1 MITGQKSS
9 LLSYK
14 MDSSEV
20 SILKRALARE
30 KKARKTAENLLEN
43 KAKELYDASLHLKEA
58 NGRLESLLNDGGT
71 SIDNAFVNIIDP
83 YVVMDMMS
91 NVINMNTSAKEFLG
105 YDHTKE
111 KICLA
116 DLVHPDY
123 LEYTAESF
131 QTLLQVGIIKNYNAK
146 IVTKGLEER
155 FVNINASLV
164 YNKEGSPIA
173 AQGVIRDITH
183 EVEIKQLLESQK
195 KQQDIIVENSSLG
208 ILLIVKDKIIKANK
222 AFIDLL
228 GYPEIELKKKS
239 LNDISTLEDSD
250 LYDNLF
256 QKSLENDTKKFA
268 IVRKFKRKDGKTLYG
283 KTSMSSILDSKGEI
297 EYSVAMIE
305 DITHEKI
312 SEEKLK
318 ASEERMATLIK
329 NLQTGIL
336 LEDENRKIVL
346 ANQKFCDLFG
356 IPVSPDVLKG
366 VCSEK
371 SIHKYKD
378 LFLEPELSI
387 DRINQVIQDKE
398 SVTADEMELVDGRTF
413 ERDYIPLFNNGEY
426 QGHLWS
432 YSDVT
437 LRKNYRKNL
446 EIQKE
451 KYSSIIANM
460 NLGLVEVDT
469 EGNILMVNQS
479 FGDMVGI
486 SSEELIGKNVYEAVP
501 IINNSPEEQKLQDKK
516 REQGISDSY
525 EVAVRIANGEKRFW
539 LISGAPRYDD
549 AGNVIGSIG
558 IHLDITAQK
567 HLELQKENLLS
578 ELEASNKGLQ
588 EYAHIVSHDLKSPLR
603 SVSALAT
610 WMYEDYKDS
619 LDENGRYNLRMM
631 QEKIEGM
638 DKLISGILKY
648 STVNNDVL
656 DNTEV
661 DVNEVIQEIK
671 EIIFIPEHVTI
682 KTKKKLPQIK
692 ADKTKIHQLFQN
704 FLSNAVVNIDKE
716 EGLVVVDYKEH
727 PEYWEFSISDNGV
740 GIPEEYHEKI
750 FQIFQSIG
758 NNERSTGIGL
768 SIVKKII
775 DRYNGKIWLDSQI
788 GEGTTF
794 YFTLQK
800 TVKPKSNEN

>member
-1 MITGQKSS
+1 MKTEQKSS
-9 LLSYK
+9 LRLSNT
-14 MDSSEV
+14 DSNEL
-20 SILKRALARE
+20 SILKRALVRE
-30 KKARKTAENLLEN
+30 KKARKTAESLLES

-58 NGRLESLLNDGGT
+58 NSRLETLLNDGGT
-71 SIDNAFVNIIDP
+71 RIDNAFVNIIDP

-111 KICLA
+111 KICLQ
-116 DLVHPDY
+116 DLVHQDY

-131 QTLLQVGIIKNYNAK
+131 QTLMQVGILKNYTAK
-146 IVTKGLEER
+146 ILTKSQEEK

-164 YNKEGSPIA
+164 YNKDGNPIA
-173 AQGVIRDITH
+173 AQGVIRDITQ
-183 EVEIKQLLESQK
+183 EVEIRKLLENQK

-208 ILLIVKDKIIKANK
+208 ILLIVKERIIKANK
-222 AFIDLL
+222 SFIDLL
-228 GYPEIELKKKS
+228 GYSEVELKKMTI
-239 LNDISTLEDSD
+239 NDISSLEDSSLYKD
-250 LYDNLF
+250 LL
-256 QKSLENDTKKFA
+256 QKSLESDTKKFS
-268 IVRKFKRKDGKTLYG
+268 IVRKFYKKNGETLYG
-283 KTSMSSILDSKGEI
+283 KTSMSSVLDANGDI

-305 DITHEKI
+305 DITYEKI
-312 SEEKLK
+312 SEEKVR
-318 ASEERMATLIK
+318 ASEERLMSLIK

-336 LEDENRKIVL
+336 LEDQNRKIVL
-346 ANQKFCDLFG
+346 ANQKFCNLFD
-356 IPVSPDVLKG
+356 IPVSPHVLKG
-366 VCSEK
+366 LNGEK
-371 SIHKYKD
+371 SIHKYKK
-378 LFLEPELSI
+378 LFLEPDTAI
-387 DRINQVIQDKE
+387 RRINYVIDKKE
-398 SVTADEMELVDGRTF
+398 AVTADEMELLDGRTF

-446 EIQKE
+446 EVQKE
-451 KYSSIIANM
+451 KYGSIIANM
-460 NLGLVEVDT
+460 NLGLVEVDSN
-469 EGNILMVNQS
+469 GNILMVNQS
-479 FGDMVGI
+479 FSDMVGY
-486 SSEELIGKNVYEAVP
+486 SAGQLIGKNFNKAVP
-501 IINNSPEEQKLQDKK
+501 LVDDETEELKLHNKNH
-516 REQGISDSY
+516 EGGISDSY
-525 EVAVRIANGEKRFW
+525 EIAVKVGNGEKRFW
-539 LISGAPRYDD
+539 LVSGAPRYDD

-558 IHLDITAQK
+558 VHLDITDQK
-567 HLELQKENLLS
+567 NLELQKESLLR
-578 ELEASNKGLQ
+578 ELESSNKGLQ

-610 WMYEDYKDS
+610 WLYDDYKDS
-619 LDENGRYNLRMM
+619 LDESGRYNLKMM

-656 DNTEV
+656 DHTEV

-671 EIIFIPEHVTI
+671 EIIYIPENVTI
-682 KTKKKLPQIK
+682 KTKKKLPLIK

-704 FLSNAVVNIDKE
+704 FLSNAVVNIDKKK
-716 EGLVVVDYKEH
+716 GLVEVDCKEH
-727 PEYWEFSISDNGV
+727 SKYWEFSIKDNGV
-740 GIPEEYHEKI
+740 GIPKEYHEKI

-775 DRYNGKIWLDSQI
+775 DRYNGNVWLESEI

-794 YFTLQK
+794 FFTLK
-800 TVKPKSNEN
+800 KELNIKK

>member
-1 MITGQKSS
+1 MKTGQKSS
-9 LLSYK
+9 LLSSK
-14 MDSSEV
+14 MDSSEI
-20 SILKRALARE
+20 SILKRALVRE
-30 KKARKTAENLLEN
+30 KKARKTAESLLEN
-43 KAKELYDASLHLKEA
+43 KAKELYDATLHLKEA
-58 NGRLESLLNDGGT
+58 NGRLETLLNDGGT
-71 SIDNAFVNIIDP
+71 RIDQAFVNIIDP

-91 NVINMNTSAKEFLG
+91 NVINMNASAKEFLG

-111 KICLA
+111 KICLS

-131 QTLLQVGIIKNYNAK
+131 QTLLQVGVLKNYNAM

-164 YNKEGSPIA
+164 YNENGSPIA

-208 ILLIVKDKIIKANK
+208 ILLIVKEKIIKANK

-228 GYPEIELKKKS
+228 GYKEIELKKMS
-239 LNDISTLEDSD
+239 LNDISTLEDSN
-250 LYDNLF
+250 LYDDLL
-256 QKSLENDTKKFA
+256 QKSLESDTKKFA
-268 IVRKFKRKDGKTLYG
+268 IVRKFYKKDGETLYG
-283 KTSMSSILDSKGEI
+283 KTSMSSVLDSKGEV

-312 SEEKLK
+312 SEEKLR

-336 LEDENRKIVL
+336 LEDQNRKIVL

-356 IPVSPDVLKG
+356 IPVSPDTLKG
-366 VCSEK
+366 VSSKK
-371 SIHKYKD
+371 STYKYKNM
-378 LFLEPELSI
+378 FLEPDMAIRRI
-387 DRINQVIQDKE
+387 DQVVDQKE
-398 SVTADEMELVDGRTF
+398 SVTADEMELLDGRTF

-451 KYSSIIANM
+451 KYGSIIANM
-460 NLGLVEVDT
+460 NLGLVEVGSD
-469 EGNILMVNQS
+469 GNILMINHS
-479 FGDMVGI
+479 FSDMVGY
-486 SSEELIGKNVYEAVP
+486 SANELIGKNVYEAVP
-501 IINNSPEEQKLQDKK
+501 IISDNTDELKLHDKK

-525 EVAVRIANGEKRFW
+525 EVAVKIANGEKRFW

-558 IHLDITAQK
+558 IHLDITDQK
-567 HLELQKENLLS
+567 NLELQKENLLQ
-578 ELEASNKGLQ
+578 ELEESNKGLQ

-610 WMYEDYKDS
+610 WLYDDYKDS
-619 LDENGRYNLRMM
+619 MDESGLYNLKMM

-656 DNTEV
+656 DHTEV
-661 DVNEVIQEIK
+661 DVNEVIDEIK
-671 EIIFIPEHVTI
+671 DIIYIPEHVNI
-682 KTKKKLPQIK
+682 KTKKKLPLIK

-704 FLSNAVVNIDKE
+704 FMSNAVVNIDKKK
-716 EGLVVVDYKEH
+716 GLVEVDYKEH
-727 PEYWEFSISDNGV
+727 SSHWEFSIRDNGV
-740 GIPEEYHEKI
+740 GIPKEYHEKI

-775 DRYNGKIWLDSQI
+775 DRYDGKVWLESEI

-794 YFTLQK
+794 FFTIKKESKQK
-800 TVKPKSNEN
+800 KA

>member
-1 MITGQKSS
+1 MKTEQKSS
-9 LLSYK
+9 MRLSK
-14 MDSSEV
+14 TDSNEL
-20 SILKRALARE
+20 SILKRALIRE
-30 KKARKTAENLLEN
+30 KQARKTA
-43 KAKELYDASLHLKEA
+43 
-58 NGRLESLLNDGGT
+58 
-71 SIDNAFVNIIDP
+71 DP

-111 KICLA
+111 KICLL
-116 DLVHPDY
+116 DLVHKDY

-131 QTLLQVGIIKNYNAK
+131 QTLMQVGILKNYTAK
-146 IVTKGLEER
+146 ILTKSQEEK

-164 YNKEGSPIA
+164 YNKSGNPIA
-173 AQGVIRDITH
+173 AQGVIRDITQ
-183 EVEIKQLLESQK
+183 EVEIRKLLENQK

-208 ILLIVKDKIIKANK
+208 ILLIVKERIIKANK
-222 AFIDLL
+222 SFIDLL
-228 GYPEIELKKKS
+228 GYSEVELKKMTI
-239 LNDISTLEDSD
+239 NDISSLEDNSLYED
-250 LYDNLF
+250 LL
-256 QKSLENDTKKFA
+256 QKSLESDIKKFS
-268 IVRKFKRKDGKTLYG
+268 IVRKFYKKNGETLYG
-283 KTSMSSILDSKGEI
+283 KTSMSSVLDANGDI

-312 SEEKLK
+312 SEEKIK
-318 ASEERMATLIK
+318 ASEERLMSLIK

-336 LEDENRKIVL
+336 LEDQNRKIVL

-356 IPVSPDVLKG
+356 IPVSPHVLKG
-366 VCSEK
+366 LNAEK
-371 SIHKYKD
+371 SIHKYKK
-378 LFLEPELSI
+378 LFLEPDTAI
-387 DRINQVIQDKE
+387 RRINYVVDKKE
-398 SVTADEMELVDGRTF
+398 AITADEMELLDGRTF

-446 EIQKE
+446 EVQKE
-451 KYSSIIANM
+451 KYGSIIANM
-460 NLGLVEVDT
+460 NLGLVEVDSN
-469 EGNILMVNQS
+469 GNILMVNQS
-479 FGDMVGI
+479 FSDMVGY
-486 SSEELIGKNVYEAVP
+486 STGHLIGKNFNKAVP
-501 IINNSPEEQKLQDKK
+501 LVDDETEELKLHNKK
-516 REQGISDSY
+516 NKKGISDSY
-525 EVAVRIANGEKRFW
+525 EIAVKVGNGEQRFW
-539 LISGAPRYDD
+539 LVSGAPRYDD

-558 IHLDITAQK
+558 VHLDITDQK
-567 HLELQKENLLS
+567 NLEFQKESLLR
-578 ELEASNKGLQ
+578 ELESSNKGLQ

-610 WMYEDYKDS
+610 WLYDDYKDS
-619 LDENGRYNLRMM
+619 LDESGRYNLKMM

-648 STVNNDVL
+648 STVNYDVL
-656 DNTEV
+656 DHTEV

-671 EIIFIPEHVTI
+671 EIIYIPENVAI
-682 KTKKKLPQIK
+682 KTKKKLPLIK

-704 FLSNAVVNIDKE
+704 FLSNAVVNIDKKK
-716 EGLVVVDYKEH
+716 GLVEVDCKEH
-727 PEYWEFSISDNGV
+727 SKYWEFSIKDNGV
-740 GIPEEYHEKI
+740 GIPKEYHEKI

-775 DRYNGKIWLDSQI
+775 DRYNGKVWLESEI

-794 YFTLQK
+794 FYTLK
-800 TVKPKSNEN
+800 KELSIKKIKI